1 MQLSKLS
8 KSQLRVMEYITRRMR
23 LSSHFK
29 NSINHF
35 LNRNTT
41 LFIFT
46 FISHFIKF
54 KILSGMF
61 TFRVTQHIPCLHTV
75 HPLRSC
81 SCWCNFNSLFSTGR
95 SRSRTRIFFIFS
107 HFIYLTNPSQHRTTL
122 SFFVEWRCPH
132 FSHFLLW

>member
-8 KSQLRVMEYITRRMR
+8 KSQLRVMEYITRGMT
-23 LSSHFK
+23 LSSHSK
-29 NSINHF
+29 NSTSHF
-35 LNRNTT
+35 LNRTT
-41 LFIFT
+41 TQFIFT
-46 FISHFIKF
+46 FIKF
-54 KILSGMF
+54 RILSGMF

-75 HPLRSC
+75 NPLRST